1 MNKTNKTSAFNVKV
15 KLLLISCLP
24 AIVIGVA
31 LLITANLLIKAG
43 MEQETLK
50 GLLASAY
57 AYRDTGL
64 LNTEREA
71 GDNNIEVQLK
81 ESTGYDFTW
90 FEGEKRKNSSLGSSV
105 IGTKAA
111 NDVIKDVI
119 NSKKEFTSTK
129 TDVAG
134 KDYFVAYVPVTD
146 TDGNVIGMAFTG
158 VSREAVNAQISKS
171 IITMM
176 LITIAILIIAIVIV
190 LPVSIKM
197 SNAIKKIAEC
207 VKKLS
212 NGEFEKADQYLYRTD
227 EIGDTLRST
236 NNLIDIFKKFA
247 TDIKQASEFIG
258 SQSTELANTSNN
270 INEITDGVSQAVLQI
285 AEGANEQSKVI
296 EEVTSNVSNLSEA
309 IQIVANNSEKLAI
322 TASEM
327 NDAGQSSSVAINTLS
342 KEMVVMKESVDSITD
357 SMLVT
362 SQAVSVVNER
372 TDNITNIASQT
383 NLLAL
388 NASIEAAR
396 AGEAGK
402 GFTVVAEEIGK
413 LAVESANTAKE
424 IREEMK
430 NLLAQFENAKNKT
443 DDISLI
449 CQKVHNVLDD
459 TEKKNSY
466 LIEHVQQTAEG
477 VTNISALTE
486 ECEAAKI
493 VIVDAISSLSAIS
506 EENAASTEETAAS
519 MQETASAVNLLAES
533 SNNLKKVTEKLEE
546 DLRFFKI

>member
-1 MNKTNKTSAFNVKV
+1 MNGVNKKNSFNVKAR
-15 KLLLISCLP
+15 LLLISCLP
-24 AIVIGVA
+24 AIGIGVA
-31 LLITANLLIKAG
+31 LLIAAIFFIKAG

-64 LNTEREA
+64 INIDREK
-71 GDNNIEVQLK
+71 GDNNIEMQLK
-81 ESTGYDFTW
+81 DNTGYDFTW
-90 FEGEKRKNSSLGSSV
+90 FEGDERKNSSLGASV
-105 IGTKAA
+105 IGTKAT
-111 NDVIKDVI
+111 DVVIKDVI
-119 NSKKEFTSTK
+119 NNKKEFTSTK

-134 KDYFVAYVPVTD
+134 EDYFVAYVPVQDSNGKT
-146 TDGNVIGMAFTG
+146 IGMAFTG
-158 VSREAVNAQISKS
+158 VSRESVKAQISKS
-171 IITMM
+171 IISMFG
-176 LITIAILIIAIVIV
+176 IAIVILLIAIGV
-190 LPVSIKM
+190 ALPVAIKM
-197 SNAIKKIAEC
+197 SNAIKAIAESIS
-207 VKKLS
+207 KLA
-212 NGEFEKADQYLYRTD
+212 NGEFEKAAKYLDRSD

-236 NNLIDIFKKFA
+236 NNLIEIFKEFA
-247 TDIKQASEFIG
+247 TDTKQASEFIG
-258 SQSTELANTSNN
+258 NQSSELANTSNN

-309 IQIVANNSEKLAI
+309 IQTVANNSEKLAV

-327 NDAGQSSSVAINTLS
+327 NDAGQSSSVAIKTLS
-342 KEMVVMKESVDSITD
+342 KEMVVMQESVDSITK
-357 SMLVT
+357 SMSAT
-362 SQAVSVVNER
+362 DHAVSIVNER

-424 IREEMK
+424 IREEMQ
-430 NLLAQFENAKNKT
+430 NLLKQFENAKSKT

-449 CQKVHNVLDD
+449 CQKVNDVLTD
-459 TEKKNSY
+459 TENKNEY

-493 VIVDAISSLSAIS
+493 VIIDAMSSLSAIS

-519 MQETASAVNLLAES
+519 MQETASAVNLLATS
-533 SNNLKKVTEKLEE
+533 SNDLKEVTEKLKK
-546 DLRFFKI
+546 DLEFFKI